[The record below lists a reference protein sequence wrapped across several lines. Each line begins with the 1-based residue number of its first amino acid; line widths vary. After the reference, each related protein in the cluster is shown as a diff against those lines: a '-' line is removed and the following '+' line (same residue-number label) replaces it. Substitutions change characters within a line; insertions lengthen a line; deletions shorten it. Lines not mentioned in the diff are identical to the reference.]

1 MSVSTTSADRRRKG
15 FYLVGRVAAV
25 IAASIHGFG
34 TLVLSLWLF
43 VSFTVADR
51 SATAPAARVAAAQL
65 NLLEDVYACCR
76 LSFGED

>member
-1 MSVSTTSADRRRKG
+1 MSVSTTSPDRKRTG

-34 TLVLSLWLF
+34 TLVSSLWLF

-51 SATAPAARVAAAQL
+51 LTTAPAAQVAAVQL
-65 NLLEDVYACCR
+65 DLLEDVCA
-76 LSFGED
+76 